1 MYFASSLNTLKMS
14 TPSEIGERIRMSRAR
29 QRFSQQE
36 VADLAQIAPAQ
47 FYRYEA
53 GRTKPRPAMA
63 DRLAE
68 ALGVSTQW
76 LLTGDGPMERD
87 PNDDTG
93 LRDESNF
100 HVITVEFTPNEAKE
114 FRRHARARGMTPEQL
129 MKLAM
134 YQQFEKYSQLNAD
147 ENPPSAPEPPEQE

>member
-1 MYFASSLNTLKMS
+1 MS

-29 QRFSQQE
+29 LRFSQQE

-53 GRTKPRPAMA
+53 GRTRPRPAMA

-76 LLTGDGPMERD
+76 LSTGDGPMERSPD
-87 PNDDTG
+87 DDTG
-93 LRDESNF
+93 LRDASGF
-100 HVITVEFTPNEAKE
+100 HVISVDFTPSEAKE
-114 FRRHARARGMTPEQL
+114 LRRHARARGMTPEQL
-129 MKLAM
+129 MKLLM
-134 YQQFEKYSQLNAD
+134 YQQFEKVGIIDANGKPIPQAD
-147 ENPPSAPEPPEQE
+147 QPKQD